1 MLLVEDEAISRARRP
16 DSGKILAT
24 SRYLWSRRIG
34 RALVVVELKPHL
46 GLLPFQ
52 FFVDI
57 FFFDCDCEKTKTHY
71 FPLCYVSRRRDSVSN
86 ISSVQIWKTSVGCL
100 PMAAIASLISV
111 SFGPLL
117 VGWLVL
123 VWRSLLGLA
132 LVWSLH
138 YCWGL

>member
-57 FFFDCDCEKTKTHY
+57 FFGCFGGFKICLLL
-71 FPLCYVSRRRDSVSN
+71 FFLLSFFN
-86 ISSVQIWKTSVGCL
+86 TSIHG
-100 PMAAIASLISV
+100 
-111 SFGPLL
+111 
-117 VGWLVL
+117 
-123 VWRSLLGLA
+123 
-132 LVWSLH
+132 
-138 YCWGL
+138 

>member
-1 MLLVEDEAISRARRP
+1 MSAMRSDLGKFLVLFSVLLVEDEAISRARRP

-57 FFFDCDCEKTKTHY
+57 ILD
-71 FPLCYVSRRRDSVSN
+71 
-86 ISSVQIWKTSVGCL
+86 
-100 PMAAIASLISV
+100 
-111 SFGPLL
+111 
-117 VGWLVL
+117 VL
-123 VWRSLLGLA
+123 EF
-132 LVWSLH
+132 
-138 YCWGL
+138 

>member
-1 MLLVEDEAISRARRP
+1 MQCDQTWVMGKFLVLFSVLLVEDEAISRARRP

-57 FFFDCDCEKTKTHY
+57 FFGCFGGFKICLLL
-71 FPLCYVSRRRDSVSN
+71 FFLLSFFN
-86 ISSVQIWKTSVGCL
+86 TSIHG
-100 PMAAIASLISV
+100 
-111 SFGPLL
+111 
-117 VGWLVL
+117 
-123 VWRSLLGLA
+123 
-132 LVWSLH
+132 
-138 YCWGL
+138 

>member
-1 MLLVEDEAISRARRP
+1 MSAMRSDLGKFLVLFSVLLVEDEAISRARRP

-57 FFFDCDCEKTKTHY
+57 FWSFKICLFFLSKNNFFHQYAMFSKDVTVCQI
-71 FPLCYVSRRRDSVSN
+71 FP
-86 ISSVQIWKTSVGCL
+86 SSK
-100 PMAAIASLISV
+100 
-111 SFGPLL
+111 FGKLRWDVYQWQLSP
-117 VGWLVL
+117 V
-123 VWRSLLGLA
+123 
-132 LVWSLH
+132 
-138 YCWGL
+138 

>member
-1 MLLVEDEAISRARRP
+1 MSAMRSDLGKFLALFFVLLVEDEAISRARRP

-57 FFFDCDCEKTKTHY
+57 FWMYWSFVCLMSFYITK
-71 FPLCYVSRRRDSVSN
+71 D
-86 ISSVQIWKTSVGCL
+86 Q
-100 PMAAIASLISV
+100 AD
-111 SFGPLL
+111 
-117 VGWLVL
+117 
-123 VWRSLLGLA
+123 
-132 LVWSLH
+132 
-138 YCWGL
+138 